1 MNPNNKK
8 TVFLLED
15 DESFAIVFA
24 RWLKE
29 RGYEVKLARSEEEAR
44 KHLQKIEPPS
54 LFWFDYYLGEQ
65 KTVEELLK
73 MLHENERFKSIPI
86 IIVSITVDMQ
96 KLGELKKYGNIEVF
110 SKLLTNREE
119 ILQAVDRMTGNRN

>member
-1 MNPNNKK
+1 MNHKK

-15 DESFAIVFA
+15 DESFAIVFE

-29 RGYEVKLARSEEEAR
+29 RGYEVQLARNDKEA
-44 KHLQKIEPPS
+44 KKLLETAAPPS
-54 LFWFDYYLGEQ
+54 LFWFDYYLGE
-65 KTVEELLK
+65 KRTVEELLQVVR
-73 MLHENERFKSIPI
+73 EDERFKDIPI

-96 KLGELKKYGNIEVF
+96 KLGELKKYGNVEVF

-119 ILQAVDRMTGNRN
+119 ILQAVDRMTQD